1 MAQKYSAI
9 KGSGSRRHLPQ
20 TGTRVASLRDSPQT
34 RQSSGQTRPTK
45 LSRRPQ
51 RPFPA
56 TRSNVLETQLLSS
69 ALPSSLLEKTHLRLT
84 VSVYNRV
91 MLWIRALVVW
101 LLTIAAET
109 VHGILRNLF
118 LVPVVG
124 DFHSLDQH

>member
-1 MAQKYSAI
+1 M
-9 KGSGSRRHLPQ
+9 
-20 TGTRVASLRDSPQT
+20 
-34 RQSSGQTRPTK
+34 
-45 LSRRPQ
+45 
-51 RPFPA
+51 
-56 TRSNVLETQLLSS
+56 LETQLLSS

-101 LLTIAAET
+101 LLIIAAET